1 MEIKNFEESLRQ
13 ARDNIREE
21 KWDEAARLLNKLK
34 EKYPLSPPVARLWCS
49 LAKRTGQTAAV
60 PAYAEKIYAHVEG
73 DVHKARWAH
82 IMGAANFVLLDLTT
96 AHANFTCAIQ
106 HLLAL
111 IKMGKVPSR
120 QKRAVV
126 SSGDANV
133 FASGKAEQVLWSTCT
148 ELTKLNIKAF
158 PFAGTLLGI
167 VRHGHLLTFD
177 KDLDIAVWLESWDAC
192 CAALEK
198 LGWVKVPAGI
208 TYSNYRDYVHT
219 ETGIT
224 LDVCGLQRD
233 GEKRIVGG
241 FALPNYP
248 EQYQR
253 VSVFPVFDLVKRNT
267 PMGEVWFPQQPD
279 KILNA
284 FYGDWRTPNP
294 YWDTVVSALNL
305 EKYTLL
311 VRCYA
316 YYRLAQRWLAGD
328 LIKAWSYAMQ
338 IGLKDP
344 DDILSLQCRQWLE
357 RTIARSGQEVP
368 VWPQKRP
375 GQRIFT
381 RMVADLFHPGHVNFL
396 RAARALGSHLTVCV
410 VPDERVLTNKGK
422 RPVMTQAERVAVV
435 SACRYVDEVITDSP
449 VNATLDFMKTHDF
462 DIYAFACASTQ
473 ERLDKYQQCA
483 LLPSEMVHEIDY
495 LPGISTSD
503 LVARVLNGAGNA
515 NLAYL
520 KAK

>member
-1 MEIKNFEESLRQ
+1 
-13 ARDNIREE
+13 
-21 KWDEAARLLNKLK
+21 
-34 EKYPLSPPVARLWCS
+34 
-49 LAKRTGQTAAV
+49 
-60 PAYAEKIYAHVEG
+60 
-73 DVHKARWAH
+73 
-82 IMGAANFVLLDLTT
+82 
-96 AHANFTCAIQ
+96 
-106 HLLAL
+106 
-111 IKMGKVPSR
+111 
-120 QKRAVV
+120 
-126 SSGDANV
+126 
-133 FASGKAEQVLWSTCT
+133 
-148 ELTKLNIKAF
+148 
-158 PFAGTLLGI
+158 
-167 VRHGHLLTFD
+167 
-177 KDLDIAVWLESWDAC
+177 
-192 CAALEK
+192 
-198 LGWVKVPAGI
+198 
-208 TYSNYRDYVHT
+208 
-219 ETGIT
+219 
-224 LDVCGLQRD
+224 
-233 GEKRIVGG
+233 
-241 FALPNYP
+241 
-248 EQYQR
+248 
-253 VSVFPVFDLVKRNT
+253 
-267 PMGEVWFPQQPD
+267 
-279 KILNA
+279 
-284 FYGDWRTPNP
+284 
-294 YWDTVVSALNL
+294 
-305 EKYTLL
+305 
-311 VRCYA
+311 
-316 YYRLAQRWLAGD
+316 
-328 LIKAWSYAMQ
+328 MQ